1 MYGHHA
7 YFGVCSVQYRTHGLN
22 VMFLPYKKWEGEQ
35 VFTPSNMAALRSANL
50 PLQSIETEKTRDT

>member
-1 MYGHHA
+1 
-7 YFGVCSVQYRTHGLN
+7 
-22 VMFLPYKKWEGEQ
+22 MFLPYKKWEGEQ